1 MRYGLLGTIEVW
13 AGGRPVPIQRARP
26 RAVLG
31 VLLLEAGRPVSVAAL
46 IEALWGG
53 ASPRSARAQVHA
65 DICEVR
71 RALRIADGGSLH
83 TTPGGYE
90 LRAGPEEIDHGRFGQ
105 LVGHARGTADPHEA
119 AVLLRAAVGLWR
131 GPALAGASAA
141 YVGAVRARL
150 DDERHAAY
158 EFLAEVELG
167 LGRHADIVD
176 ELASVAAGA
185 PLRERLHGQ
194 LMLALYRA
202 GRPAEALA
210 VARRL
215 RRRLAEEHGI
225 DPGRDLTTLEHRILT
240 GDPGLDR
247 PPPSGAPAVPAKLGG
262 LGGPAGL
269 GGLGGFAGDNDGSA
283 LRHGLRVASSASL
296 KASVSEWEHGSRPI
310 DEDHATML
318 RAVLGLT
325 DAEPSAVSGAAVSD
339 GHAELIERVES
350 AHAVGRTMVGL
361 MTSQTELLRT
371 MDRQVGAAG
380 LIDQLA
386 AHLDRL
392 QDTLG
397 FTVLPASRRPVA
409 RALAEAASMAAWQA
423 LDVGAAG
430 RAWRHYELAKAA
442 AREADDVLCLVHAM
456 GEQAFVLADAGRPAL
471 AVELVAAARRT
482 GGGRTSAR
490 LNAWLAGAEAEL
502 LAHAGQHD
510 GARRALDRAVG
521 SLPTGSARDDDLP
534 GVFLDGAHLRRWRG
548 HTLALTGDAASI
560 GELRGALST
569 MDPTFVRARAGV
581 HCDLAQAHAVRGEHA
596 ERDEHLREA
605 RLLADRTGSV
615 RHRRRIRLLSR
626 R

>member
-1 MRYGLLGTIEVW
+1 M
-13 AGGRPVPIQRARP
+13 
-26 RAVLG
+26 
-31 VLLLEAGRPVSVAAL
+31 SVAAL

-53 ASPRSARAQVHA
+53 AAPQSARMQVHA

-71 RALRIADGGSLH
+71 RVLRVADGGPLH
-83 TTPGGYE
+83 TTAGGYE
-90 LRAGPEEIDHGRFGQ
+90 LRAGPEEIDYGRFGE
-105 LVGHARGTADPHEA
+105 LVARGRGTADPHEA
-119 AVLLRAAVGLWR
+119 AALLRAAVKLWR

-141 YVGAVRARL
+141 FVEAVRSRL

-158 EFLAEVELG
+158 EFLAEVELD

-176 ELASVAAGA
+176 ELATVAAGA

-202 GRPAEALA
+202 GRPAEALT

-247 PPPSGAPAVPAKLGG
+247 PPPSRSPAVPA
-262 LGGPAGL
+262 
-269 GGLGGFAGDNDGSA
+269 
-283 LRHGLRVASSASL
+283 
-296 KASVSEWEHGSRPI
+296 E
-310 DEDHATML
+310 L
-318 RAVLGLT
+318 RAVRSWPDTALTQPTELLLRHLGLPPGT
-325 DAEPSAVSGAAVSD
+325 DD
-339 GHAELIERVES
+339 RAELIERIES
-350 AHAVGRTMVGL
+350 AHAVGATMVGL

-371 MDRQVGAAG
+371 MDRQLGAAG

-392 QDTLG
+392 QNTLG
-397 FTVLPASRRPVA
+397 FAVLPGVRRPVA

-442 AREADDVLCLVHAM
+442 AREAGDVLSLVHAM
-456 GEQAFVLADAGRPAL
+456 GEQAFVLADAGRPEL
-471 AVELVAAARRT
+471 AVELVTQARRT
-482 GGGRTSAR
+482 GAGRMSAR
-490 LNAWLAGAEAEL
+490 LTAWLAGAEAEL
-502 LAHAGQHD
+502 LAHAGRHD
-510 GARRALDRAVG
+510 GARRALDHALE
-521 SLPTGSARDDDLP
+521 SLPAGPAARDDDLP

-560 GELRGALST
+560 GELRGTLTT
-569 MDPTFVRARAGV
+569 MDPTFIRARAGV

-605 RLLADRTGSV
+605 RLLADQTGSV
-615 RHRRRIRLLSR
+615 RHRRRIRQLSR
-626 R
+626 RR